1 MTFLDRYGHSLVT
14 SILGGSFAIATPF
27 VIPTNPNFEPKSGIE
42 NSIAKDTFQHEA
54 PKNILVLDHFSEPDI
69 SVDID
74 LVSDITHGEVVSKII
89 EKGLPNANVEKMH
102 VPSDAIQS
110 DFNKLGQNLTQ
121 IFHDTK
127 QGTKKYDA
135 INISLGIEMTFDEA
149 KKRFGIILT
158 PENIASKARELKDSL
173 LAKRTE
179 RKCYD
184 DKMYSNAINV
194 IDDLDSI
201 SSTGTKVYVAAGNS
215 MNEKINLFSLIDN
228 SVSVGALTPNNT
240 KSFYTADNSLV
251 NRWENGTLNMKK
263 LNGGIT
269 WTDDN
274 TPDIEKKHIS
284 NIFQKAS
291 VFPIV
296 GTSFASPRAIVKDL
310 KEEK

>member
-1 MTFLDRYGHSLVT
+1 MTFLDRHGHALIT

-27 VIPTNPNFEPKSGIE
+27 VIPTNSNFEPKVGIE
-42 NSIAKDTFQHEA
+42 NNIGNDTFQRERN
-54 PKNILVLDHFSEPDI
+54 KNILILDSFSEPDI

-74 LVSDITHGEVVSKII
+74 LVNDVSHGEVVSKII
-89 EKGLPNANVEKMH
+89 EKGLPNASVEKIDF
-102 VPSDAIQS
+102 PSNAIS
-110 DFNKLGQNLTQ
+110 DDYSELGKNLTR
-121 IFHDTK
+121 IFQDIK
-127 QGTKKYDA
+127 QGNKKYDA
-135 INISLGIEMTFDEA
+135 INISLGIEMTFNEA

-158 PENIASKARELKDSL
+158 PENIASKAKELKDSL

-179 RKCYD
+179 RKCFD
-184 DKMYSNAINV
+184 DRMYSNAINI
-194 IDDLDSI
+194 IDNLDSI

-228 SVSVGALTPNNT
+228 SVSVGALNSNNE

-251 NRWENGTLNMKK
+251 NKWENGTLNIKK
-263 LNGGIT
+263 ADGGIT
-269 WTDDN
+269 WTDNN

-296 GTSFASPRAIVKDL
+296 GTSFAAPRAIVNDF
-310 KEEK
+310 KEGN